1 MTVHIIIIQV
11 QLLLVLLN
19 LMADLAK
26 RQPGFSA
33 AFNSVCFAELCFLA
47 SATFVLFAIAF
58 CTEVETMGSG
68 RGDCPPSH
76 NSGILSLNG
85 KKFVTWN

>member
-1 MTVHIIIIQV
+1 MTVHIYYYTSTAFTCI
-11 QLLLVLLN
+11 LLN

-26 RQPGFSA
+26 KQPGLSA

-47 SATFVLFAIAF
+47 SATSVLFAIAF
-58 CTEVETMGSG
+58 CTEVETMGSW

-76 NSGILSLNG
+76 NSGILGHFL
-85 KKFVTWN
+85 

>member
-1 MTVHIIIIQV
+1 MTVHIIIIIQV

-26 RQPGFSA
+26 KQPGLSA

-47 SATFVLFAIAF
+47 SATSVLFAIAF
-58 CTEVETMGSG
+58 CTEVETMGIG
-68 RGDCPPSH
+68 E
-76 NSGILSLNG
+76 
-85 KKFVTWN
+85 VTALPLTIQEYLDIFFER